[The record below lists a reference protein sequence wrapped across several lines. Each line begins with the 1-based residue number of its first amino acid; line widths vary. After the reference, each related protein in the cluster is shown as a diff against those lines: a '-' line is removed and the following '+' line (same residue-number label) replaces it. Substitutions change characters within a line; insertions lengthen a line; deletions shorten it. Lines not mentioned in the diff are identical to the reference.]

1 MRPVVGI
8 NCNYGVKKGS
18 QPRYYADRNYCTAVE
33 LEGGLPIL
41 LPTACIEGDHAEAY
55 LSMLSGLVISGG
67 TDVDPSRYGQ
77 ELHPTTQLVV
87 PEKEEFDLRLV
98 RGALEMDMPVM
109 GICYGEQLLNIC
121 LGGSLFQDMPS
132 DLDAILEH
140 NDPPGEYHKV
150 LIEKDTIL
158 HRLLGVD
165 VMDTNTIHHQSVDR
179 LGDGL
184 RVCARTKDGVV
195 EAVESDRHRFVVGVQ
210 WHPERM
216 LDQPS
221 GRRLFSGFMKE
232 ARAYASR
239 RV

>member
-1 MRPVVGI
+1 VRPVIGI

-18 QPRYYADRNYCTAVE
+18 QPRYYVDRAYCTAVE

-55 LSMLSGLVISGG
+55 LGMLSGLVISGG

-98 RGALEMDMPVM
+98 KGALEMDMPVM

-140 NDPPGEYHKV
+140 NDPPGGYHKV

-158 HRLLGVD
+158 YRLLGVD
-165 VMDTNTIHHQSVDR
+165 AMDTNSIHHQSVDR

-184 RVCARTKDGVV
+184 RACARTEDGVV
-195 EAVESDRHRFVVGVQ
+195 EAVESERHRFVLGIQ
-210 WHPERM
+210 WHPERVVD
-216 LDQPS
+216 LPL